1 MTILDSPLRS
11 ENEGGSGVTSCPL
24 GGIHFLIQSP
34 DAPRRVS
41 VGKVDTL
48 IGLMDKVF
56 YWRHS
61 KLETAKMIAVC
72 RSVVERVP
80 AYQLYFPK
88 NDTFWGQI
96 S

>member
-1 MTILDSPLRS
+1 
-11 ENEGGSGVTSCPL
+11 
-24 GGIHFLIQSP
+24 
-34 DAPRRVS
+34 
-41 VGKVDTL
+41 
-48 IGLMDKVF
+48 MDKVF

-80 AYQLYFPK
+80 AYQLYFQK